1 MDTYIKVSK
10 RKALMILHDAI
21 DRIENM
27 PDGTLFTLEVDLSSG
42 GCSCEGGFISI
53 HGGEKIISESATR
66 IFSGNQYTSQ
76 LNLYSEEQPDI
87 YNIQKKGIM
96 KTILLPGI

>member
-1 MDTYIKVSK
+1 MDVYIKVSK
-10 RKALMILHDAI
+10 KQAIQILRDAI
-21 DRIENM
+21 NRMDNIDE
-27 PDGTLFTLEVDLSSG
+27 DVLFTLSIDLSTH
-42 GCSCEGGFISI
+42 GCSSHGQKISVCS
-53 HGGEKIISESATR
+53 GEKLIRESVTR

>member
-1 MDTYIKVSK
+1 
-10 RKALMILHDAI
+10 MILHDAI
-21 DRIENM
+21 RRIDDMPENS
-27 PDGTLFTLEVDLSSG
+27 LFTMNIDLSGG
-42 GCSCEGGFISI
+42 GCSCKGDYISMCS
-53 HGGEKIISESATR
+53 GEKMIRESATR

-76 LNLYSEEQPDI
+76 LNLYSEDQPDI

>member
-21 DRIENM
+21 RRIDDMPENS
-27 PDGTLFTLEVDLSSG
+27 LFTMNIDLSGG
-42 GCSCEGGFISI
+42 GCSCKGDYISMCS
-53 HGGEKIISESATR
+53 GEKMIRESATR
-66 IFSGNQYTSQ
+66 TFSGNQYTSQ
-76 LNLYSEEQPDI
+76 LNLYSEDQPDI